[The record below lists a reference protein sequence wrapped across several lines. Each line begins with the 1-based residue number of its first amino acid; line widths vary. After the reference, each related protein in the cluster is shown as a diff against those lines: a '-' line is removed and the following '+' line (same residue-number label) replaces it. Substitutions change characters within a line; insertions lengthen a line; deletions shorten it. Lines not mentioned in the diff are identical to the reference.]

1 VRAGSLDPLR
11 RLGGDVIVV
20 FERPE
25 VVAAKYA
32 EYKADKA
39 TGLVIERDRMA
50 VLEQM
55 IQEAE
60 SKRLR
65 NTALASN
72 EEDDEQRAEY
82 QHIATEAA
90 RSKRGIT
97 NEMAALRDVLAT
109 KERGDYVLDNLAAQG
124 EHAVEHL
131 KRADFDDK
139 RRTLLALDAKLY
151 VRRKGDPDAVAFECR
166 LSERFDPT
174 TLSVQTH
181 LWQLPE

>member
-1 VRAGSLDPLR
+1 MIA
-11 RLGGDVIVV
+11 V

-39 TGLVIERDRMA
+39 TALVIECDRLA

-55 IQEAE
+55 LEEAE

-82 QHIATEAA
+82 QRIATEAA

-97 NEMAALRDVLAT
+97 QEMEALRDVLAS
-109 KERGDYVLDNLAAQG
+109 KERGDHVLDSLAAMG
-124 EHAVEHL
+124 ERAVEHL
-131 KRADFDDK
+131 KSADFDDK
-139 RRTLLALDAKLY
+139 RRTLLALDAKLS
-151 VRRKGDPDAVAFECR
+151 VRRKGDPDAVAFACR

-174 TLSVQTH
+174 QLSVQS
-181 LWQLPE
+181 QL